1 MSLRTKKKAT
11 ADILDLDFYRRFRVI
26 LPLNPQTLSKR
37 FALSFLKG
45 TDPKKQYAL
54 KRRSRKKQVQTAD
67 S

>member
-1 MSLRTKKKAT
+1 MSLITKRKIVN
-11 ADILDLDFYRRFRVI
+11 DVIDLDFYRRFRVI

-45 TDPKKQYAL
+45 TDCKKQYAL
-54 KRRSRKKQVQTAD
+54 KRRSRKKQIKKAD